1 MVVIPVIL
9 MFPNESM
16 DTGGVMIE
24 LWPFRPLKELLWLFQ
39 VPTIYQ
45 SIQDLSSLIYS

>member
-1 MVVIPVIL
+1 MVVNPVIL

-24 LWPFRPLKELLWLFQ
+24 LWPFRPFKDLLWLFQ

-45 SIQDLSSLIYS
+45 SIQNLSSSTYT